1 MFSMKMQNKREQKMI
16 IKNDLMSFVAMNTSE
31 EFKTEPQTPCWG
43 SSNDNDLTVSEYSQ
57 YNEQAKETEIFDDA
71 MSFAGA
77 ADKPAVMTQNELLE
91 QAMYYE
97 ENKIDMRVLN
107 KKRADRAEE
116 DKDNFVRLR
125 KTVGKNT
132 RAEKKFKAMFED
144 AKQAFDLNDE
154 QVGQCM
160 SKVNQFLA
168 KKAEGEDLSG
178 SFEGYAAVI
187 IELASK
193 EFELPIDYDDL
204 LDLFGLTDKM
214 IKNFRKK
221 LQKVFGDWFRPTVSP
236 KERCQQLV
244 VSMCEK
250 LKWTGSLETE
260 AKYLAKKVHK
270 EIESC
275 QSLT

>member
-1 MFSMKMQNKREQKMI
+1 
-16 IKNDLMSFVAMNTSE
+16 
-31 EFKTEPQTPCWG
+31 
-43 SSNDNDLTVSEYSQ
+43 
-57 YNEQAKETEIFDDA
+57 

-77 ADKPAVMTQNELLE
+77 ADKPAVLTQNELLE

-160 SKVNQFLA
+160 AKVNQFLA

-204 LDLFGLTDKM
+204 LDHFSLTDKL

>member
-1 MFSMKMQNKREQKMI
+1 M
-16 IKNDLMSFVAMNTSE
+16 A
-31 EFKTEPQTPCWG
+31 
-43 SSNDNDLTVSEYSQ
+43 
-57 YNEQAKETEIFDDA
+57 
-71 MSFAGA
+71 
-77 ADKPAVMTQNELLE
+77 
-91 QAMYYE
+91 
-97 ENKIDMRVLN
+97 
-107 KKRADRAEE
+107 
-116 DKDNFVRLR
+116 
-125 KTVGKNT
+125 
-132 RAEKKFKAMFED
+132 
-144 AKQAFDLNDE
+144 
-154 QVGQCM
+154 
-160 SKVNQFLA
+160 KVNQFLA

>member
-1 MFSMKMQNKREQKMI
+1 
-16 IKNDLMSFVAMNTSE
+16 
-31 EFKTEPQTPCWG
+31 
-43 SSNDNDLTVSEYSQ
+43 
-57 YNEQAKETEIFDDA
+57 
-71 MSFAGA
+71 
-77 ADKPAVMTQNELLE
+77 
-91 QAMYYE
+91 MYYE

-160 SKVNQFLA
+160 AKVNQFLA

-204 LDLFGLTDKM
+204 LDLFSLTDKL